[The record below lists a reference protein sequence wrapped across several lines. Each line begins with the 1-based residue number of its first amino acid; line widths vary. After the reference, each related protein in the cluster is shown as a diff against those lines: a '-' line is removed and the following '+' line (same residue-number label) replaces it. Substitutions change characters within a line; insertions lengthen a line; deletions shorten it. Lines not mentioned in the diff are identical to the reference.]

1 MTREEQ
7 IKQKA
12 YELGQKYFA
21 DANNIFAR
29 ENIEA
34 KYVEHAFIEGIK
46 WADENPSSR
55 CYTKAQLMEMGFAFT
70 TNEDIVT
77 PTDMENMVEK
87 YFEYRKKE
95 LCREL
100 YKWIKAKV
108 DANYTATDILR
119 DFEWSFHEVMEE

>member
-7 IKQKA
+7 LKEYLKERNIPVDSLEANLIK
-12 YELGQKYFA
+12 
-21 DANNIFAR
+21 
-29 ENIEA
+29 
-34 KYVEHAFIEGIK
+34 EGID
-46 WADENPSSR
+46 WADENPSSS
-55 CYTKAQLMEMGFAFT
+55 CYTKRQLREMGFAFT
-70 TNEDIVT
+70 TNDDIVT
-77 PTDMENMVEK
+77 PDDMRNIAER